1 MTPKAH
7 VFGEKTCEKPLK
19 LIVRGA
25 RAQKEPPSEKQAP
38 FWDLLA
44 VSAFSRTVPKVA

>member
-1 MTPKAH
+1 MTPKGH
-7 VFGEKTCEKPLK
+7 IFSEKTCEKPST

-25 RAQKEPPSEKQAP
+25 RAQKEPLSEKQAP
-38 FWDLLA
+38 FRDLLA

>member
-1 MTPKAH
+1 MTPKGH

-25 RAQKEPPSEKQAP
+25 RAQKSEKQAP
-38 FWDLLA
+38 FRDLLA
-44 VSAFSRTVPKVA
+44 VSAFSRAVPKVA